1 MIEPEPMEVYTRLV
15 LLDILAGCINHLDK
29 APSVV
34 LPVIKELGKILEIRK
49 IHSEKYINENVL
61 DIRSRLVSILERR
74 WIEMDSKGL
83 TKVRTKDS

>member
-1 MIEPEPMEVYTRLV
+1 MTEPEPMDECTK
-15 LLDILAGCINHLDK
+15 LALMSIVDGCINHLDK

-34 LPVIKELGKILEIRK
+34 LPVIKEVGKILEIRK

-61 DIRSRLVSILERR
+61 DIHSRLVSILERR

>member
-1 MIEPEPMEVYTRLV
+1 MTEPEPMDECTK
-15 LLDILAGCINHLDK
+15 LALMSIVDGCINHLDK

-34 LPVIKELGKILEIRK
+34 VPVIKELGKILESRK
-49 IHSEKYINENVL
+49 IHSENY
-61 DIRSRLVSILERR
+61 VSSKIFALESDLIFILERR